1 MTLFKLA
8 TARRQPSFREQRIRR
23 WTAGFAVS
31 LALLV
36 PATLA
41 LPGCSSDDTSEQQQ
55 TEDGLPQGQF
65 LMGVSL
71 APLSGLV
78 LPYRADISG
87 GHVELRAI
95 ASDGSVSELLAQAD
109 DIVPDENGAFTID
122 FGAFTMPGAYT
133 PTKSDVDVELVVVG
147 TVQTKDT
154 FCGEITGKIV
164 TFDLDLAGS
173 TFGAKPYEAGAEP
186 PSSCA
191 GEAAEIPRIDQCPTV
206 TSGVNTAFPSGDE
219 PREFELVLPST
230 YDAGKSYPLV
240 FVYHGF
246 GGDSKSMLDGVGFRA
261 RADEDDVIV
270 VAPQGLESGNGATW
284 NIATDAPQNVDV
296 ALFDD
301 MLKCIGESFSVD
313 DQRIY
318 VTGMSNGGLMTGTLI
333 ATRSDVIAAAAPFS
347 GGISL
352 PYMKTDNQPPVIASY
367 GGSTDFAFE
376 QDFSK
381 LASEMVTELKA
392 EGHFVVLC
400 NHNQGHHI
408 EASYLPW
415 AMQFLTDHTLGSAP
429 AYSGNL
435 PATFPDY
442 CSIQ

>member
-1 MTLFKLA
+1 MSWSTLEH
-8 TARRQPSFREQRIRR
+8 RETSTRERRIRR
-23 WTAGFAVS
+23 FGASFALG
-31 LALLV
+31 LALLLPV
-36 PATLA
+36 SGA
-41 LPGCSSDDTSEQQQ
+41 LPGCSSDDTTERAQ

-78 LPYRADISG
+78 LPYRVDISDA
-87 GHVELRAI
+87 HVELRAI
-95 ASDGSVSELLAQAD
+95 ANDGTVSDLLAQAD
-109 DIVPDENGAFTID
+109 GVVPAEDGTFSID
-122 FGAFTMPGAYT
+122 FGGFTMPGAYT
-133 PTKSDVDVELVVVG
+133 PTKSDVDVELVVNG
-147 TVQTKDT
+147 KLQGNDA
-154 FCGEITGKIV
+154 FCGDITGKIV

-173 TFGAKPYEAGAEP
+173 TFGAVTYSADAEAPTSCDGA
-186 PSSCA
+186 
-191 GEAAEIPRIDQCPTV
+191 AAEIPRIDQCPTV
-206 TSGVNTAFPSGDE
+206 SEGNNTGFPSGDE

-246 GGDSKSMLDGVGFRA
+246 GGKPTDMLDGVGFRA
-261 RADEDDVIV
+261 RADEDDVILA
-270 VAPQGLESGNGATW
+270 APKGLESGNGAAW
-284 NIATDAPQNVDV
+284 NIATAAPQNVDV

-301 MLKCIGESFSVD
+301 MLKCISESFSVD

-352 PYMKTDNQPPVIASY
+352 PYVKTDNQPPVLASY
-367 GGSTDFAFE
+367 GGPTDMAFQ
-376 QDFSK
+376 QDFEK
-381 LASEMVTELKA
+381 LANDMVSELKT

-415 AMQFLTDHTLGSAP
+415 AMRFLTDHKLGSAP
-429 AYSGNL
+429 AYSDSL
-435 PATFPDY
+435 PSVFPDY

>member
-1 MTLFKLA
+1 MILA
-8 TARRQPSFREQRIRR
+8 KFLQYAKCERPVRRISAGTAL
-23 WTAGFAVS
+23 S

-36 PATLA
+36 PLGAA
-41 LPGCSSDDTSEQQQ
+41 LPGCSSDDTTEQKPA
-55 TEDGLPQGQF
+55 EDGLPQGQF

-71 APLSGLV
+71 EPLSGLV

-95 ASDGSVSELLAQAD
+95 ANDGSVSDLLAQAD
-109 DIVPDENGAFTID
+109 GVAPDEDGNFSVD

-133 PTKSDVDVELVVVG
+133 PTKSDVDVELVVSAKIQG
-147 TVQTKDT
+147 ADA
-154 FCGEITGKIV
+154 FCGDITGKIV

-173 TFGAKPYEAGAEP
+173 TFGAVTYAEGIEA
-186 PSSCA
+186 PSSCE
-191 GEAAEIPRIDQCPTV
+191 GTAAEIPRIDQCPTL
-206 TSGVNTAFPSGDE
+206 TDGVNTAFPSGNE
-219 PREFELVLPST
+219 PREFEIVLPSS
-230 YDAGKSYPLV
+230 YDANESYPLV

-261 RADEDDVIV
+261 RAEEDGVIL

-284 NIATDAPQNVDV
+284 NIATAAPQNVDV
-296 ALFDD
+296 AFFDD
-301 MLKCIGESFSVD
+301 LLKCVSESFNVD

-318 VTGMSNGGLMTGTLI
+318 VTGMSNGGLMTGTLV
-333 ATRSDVIAAAAPFS
+333 ATRSSVIAAAAPFS

-352 PYMKTDNQPPVIASY
+352 AYEKTANQPPVLASY

-376 QDFSK
+376 QDFEK
-381 LASEMVTELKA
+381 LASEMVSELKG

-429 AYSGNL
+429 AYSDGL
-435 PATFPDY
+435 PSTFPDY